1 MKRLDSR
8 MGYAES
14 KGCRPADR
22 SYDLFEMFAD
32 GSALWKG
39 AVVGHEDAIR
49 RLQELAAGTT
59 NEMRLMHVPTK
70 TIIATMNG
78 PQA

>member
-1 MKRLDSR
+1 M
-8 MGYAES
+8 
-14 KGCRPADR
+14 DR
-22 SYDLFEMFAD
+22 GYDLFEIFPDA
-32 GSALWKG
+32 STVWKG

-49 RLQELAAGTT
+49 KLQELAAGTT

-78 PQA
+78 SKLTVFVTAAS